1 MICVALTQR
10 VELVAAR
17 QERRDALD
25 QRWAAFLDRCGIVP
39 VLVPNNPEILSRLL
53 EGVRIGGVILTGGG
67 DLVEYGGDAPERD
80 RTEQALLKT
89 AIEQAIPL
97 IGICRG
103 MQAIQN
109 YFGVKL
115 AAVAGHV
122 TATQAIVIDGQRE
135 TVNSYHDFGARASVP
150 DLEVWAMA
158 DDGVIKAVR
167 HRKHRIEGMMWHPER
182 FAPSFRDVDVAR
194 FRRFFGVR

>member
-1 MICVALTQR
+1 MIRVALTQR
-10 VELVAAR
+10 VEILPAR

-25 QRWAAFLDRCGIVP
+25 QRWAAFLDHCGIVP
-39 VLVPNNPEILSRLL
+39 VLVPNNPEILPRLL
-53 EGVRIGGVILTGGG
+53 EDVRIGGTILTGGG
-67 DLVEYGGDAPERD
+67 DLVEYGGNAPERD
-80 RTEQALLKT
+80 KTEQALLMA
-89 AIEQAIPL
+89 AIAQELPL
-97 IGICRG
+97 MGVCRG

-115 AAVAGHV
+115 AAVSGHV
-122 TATQAIVIDGQRE
+122 TASQTIVIDGQRDA
-135 TVNSYHDFGARASVP
+135 VNSYHDFGARSSVP

-167 HRKHRIEGMMWHPER
+167 HRKHRIEGIMWHPER
-182 FAPSFRDVDVAR
+182 FAPSFRDADVAR